1 MMDKRCSNIADYK
14 PDDVERVVVS
24 ELDEIEKH
32 NRHSQPT
39 AILLAGQ
46 PGAGKTGLSSMLVK
60 MFQND
65 VYLINADEYRRYHP
79 NYQNL
84 YRQYGADSVQMTG
97 AFSGAVT
104 ERLIQEASGHKINLI
119 IEGTGRTT
127 EVPHRTAALLMGKG
141 YQVELA
147 VMATRPELSLC
158 STLLRFYEMNEG
170 GTVPRATAASA
181 HDHVVD
187 VLPDNL
193 DTLINDP
200 VISKIA
206 IWNRELNLLYS
217 NENND
222 VPPSQVLRSYWCHTW
237 SNEEVENIKAA
248 ISLLRRK
255 EQQYSLG
262 QGATIDELEKRI
274 QKITLSIDTGKA
286 QERATSMCDAMEDI
300 YNEGKAEGQYETQK
314 DTAFRMLSVGTYSLE
329 EISAISGL
337 SLEEIQSMNA
347 N

>member
-1 MMDKRCSNIADYK
+1 MDKRCSNIADYK
-14 PDDVERVVVS
+14 PDDVERVIVS

-127 EVPHRTAALLMGKG
+127 EVPHRTAALPMGKG

-200 VISKIA
+200 AISKIA

-217 NENND
+217 NENSD

-314 DTAFRMLSVGTYSLE
+314 ATAVRMLSVGTYSLE
-329 EISAISGL
+329 EISSISGL
-337 SLEEIQSMNA
+337 PLEEIQSMNA

>member
-1 MMDKRCSNIADYK
+1 MDKRNNKIADYNS
-14 PDDVERVVVS
+14 DDIAIVVS
-24 ELDEIEKH
+24 KEMSRITKY
-32 NRHSQPT
+32 NYHSQPT

-46 PGAGKTGLSSMLVK
+46 PGAGKTVLSSMLSTRL
-60 MFQND
+60 QND

-200 VISKIA
+200 AISKIA

-217 NENND
+217 NENSD

-300 YNEGKAEGQYETQK
+300 YNEGKVEGQYKAQK

>member
-1 MMDKRCSNIADYK
+1 MDKRCSNIADYK